1 MYTNYIILYITVNR
15 FYQEIYCNNDLSTI
29 FRTRFLI
36 IIILLLKARFTIK
49 PRRKQ
54 GSNVVEPLVS
64 VVSARASRN
73 LSSRPRLTRNLSCS
87 LWNISGKM
95 KGRFTV
101 SRRGTV
107 FECIWIIQ
115 PRRGGELGC
124 NNRFSGR
131 FIASDRTSLA
141 TAPLY
146 KTLLNTARRKS
157 PIISTWNQL

>member
-1 MYTNYIILYITVNR
+1 MIYLR
-15 FYQEIYCNNDLSTI
+15 FQDALKDTRGKR
-29 FRTRFLI
+29 RTRIQQLFSRSFLRLCEGIEKFI
-36 IIILLLKARFTIK
+36 IAAQANEKFVLL
-49 PRRKQ
+49 
-54 GSNVVEPLVS
+54 S
-64 VVSARASRN
+64 VD
-73 LSSRPRLTRNLSCS
+73 
-87 LWNISGKM
+87 ISGKM

-115 PRRGGELGC
+115 PGRRGRGEGRD

-157 PIISTWNQL
+157 PIISTQNQL